1 MQGQPLNQG
10 KPGIDFP
17 GVGTG
22 LAILRDGKLLL
33 YRRTR
38 PPEAGHWNIVGGKVD
53 HMEHS
58 AEACRR
64 EAEEETGLVVGD
76 IGLLLV
82 SEQIFDRDR
91 HHWISVIY
99 KTSDIQGE
107 ARVTEPEKLPEFG
120 WFDLDQLPSPLSR
133 FAADAV
139 AALKELSANDAISP
153 T

>member
-1 MQGQPLNQG
+1 MQGT
-10 KPGIDFP
+10 PGIDFP

-64 EAEEETGLVVGD
+64 EAEEETGLAVGRVSF
-76 IGLLLV
+76 LTL
-82 SEQIFDRDR
+82 SEQVFDTDR
-91 HHWISVIY
+91 HHWVSIIY
-99 KTSDIQGE
+99 RTEEIGGE

-120 WFDLDQLPSPLSR
+120 WFSLDDLPSPLSR

-139 AALKELSANDAISP
+139 KALRAC
-153 T
+153 